1 MESNLK
7 VYRIGRDGYT
17 LVGDLNRL
25 AGSFTYAE
33 SYLRESNAQPISGS
47 LPLRWEPYEQN
58 DAISFFEGLVPEG
71 EARRLMAGELKVR
84 VDDYLSM
91 LAYCGLDCVGD
102 LAITEGLLPLPP
114 DYDPIGS
121 TELRTLFARHAS
133 MAELNGSNRLSLA
146 GTQSKV
152 GLAHMPD
159 TSLEDG
165 WMRAVNSAG
174 STHILKVS
182 SRDDIS
188 YFEYLCMRAAEICG
202 LRVAKTSLLDFGV
215 PVICSERFDRL
226 AEVDEGKL
234 QVIRLHQEDFTQ
246 VFGWTSGSKYAEL
259 DGGSLRTIAD
269 YLRAHADNPVADIR
283 EFAKTM
289 LFNYLIGNCDN
300 HLKNVSLLY
309 GEDWIEVSLAP
320 TYDLACTTWYPN
332 LSRDMGMAI
341 NGVSDIDEVTV
352 EDVRA
357 AAGELGISQR
367 ELSRIAHDLV
377 DRIDDAIADAVQ
389 PVSDMFDEIDWK
401 ADELREDMATRK
413 TILSAV

>member
-1 MESNLK
+1 M
-7 VYRIGRDGYT
+7 
-17 LVGDLNRL
+17 
-25 AGSFTYAE
+25 
-33 SYLRESNAQPISGS
+33 P
-47 LPLRWEPYEQN
+47 
-58 DAISFFEGLVPEG
+58 FFEGLVPEG

-102 LAITEGLLPLPP
+102 LAITEGPLPLPP
-114 DYDPIGS
+114 SYEPIDSADLGR
-121 TELRTLFARHAS
+121 LLARHAS

-152 GLAHMPD
+152 GLAHMPN
-159 TSLEDG
+159 TVLGDG
-165 WMRAVNSAG
+165 WMRAINSAA

-188 YFEYLCMRAAEICG
+188 YFEYLCMSAAEMCG
-202 LRVAKTSLLDFGV
+202 LRVAKTDLLDFGV
-215 PVICSERFDRL
+215 PVICSERFDRFV
-226 AEVDEGKL
+226 ETDEGKL
-234 QVIRLHQEDFTQ
+234 RVTRLHQEDFTQ
-246 VFGWTSGSKYAEL
+246 AFGWTSGSKYAEL
-259 DGGSLRTIAD
+259 DGGSIRAMAD

-283 EFAKTM
+283 ELAKII

-300 HLKNVSLLY
+300 HLKNLSLLY
-309 GEDWIEVSLAP
+309 GEDWAEVSLAP
-320 TYDLACTTWYPN
+320 VYDLVCTTWYPN

-357 AAGELGISQR
+357 AAGELGISRR
-367 ELSRIAHDLV
+367 ELSRLAHDIV
-377 DRIDDAIADAVQ
+377 DRIDGAIADAAQ
-389 PVSDMFDEIDWK
+389 PVSDAFDEIDWK

-413 TILSAV
+413 AVLSAV